1 MASISEIKN
10 MIELADMLELENAE
24 ILHKYTPKE
33 LTYIYNGIGPDS
45 FPDWL
50 REFINYLNPTLE
62 VAALIHDVEWHESNK
77 TKVSFKDSNDRLTRN
92 GIVLAKNEYC
102 WINPARYKV
111 ILQAKKF
118 GKICQLFGFNAWQS
132 DCTCKIC
139 QKARAKEVRKA
150 KKQCKQKS

>member
-10 MIELADMLELENAE
+10 MIELADKLELENAE

-45 FPDWL
+45 FPDCL
-50 REFINYLNPTLE
+50 RQFINLLNPTLE
-62 VAALIHDVEWHESNK
+62 VTAFIHDVEWHESDK
-77 TKVSFKDSNDRLTRN
+77 TEATFKASNERLTRN
-92 GIVLAKNEYC
+92 GIVLAKHKYS
-102 WINPARYKV
+102 WFNPIRYKV

-118 GKICQLFGFNAWQS
+118 GKLCQMFGFDAWQS
-132 DCTCKIC
+132 DCTCKVC
-139 QKARAKEVRKA
+139 QKTREQEVKKA